1 MAEEE
6 DQKPPLDDDESE
18 APKQEEGA
26 GDEGLGTRTGAMDGP
41 QQGGPGL
48 GQEEGTGGK
57 ADIGESGRGRH

>member
-6 DQKPPLDDDESE
+6 DQKPPLDDDDSE
-18 APKQEEGA
+18 APKQEERA
-26 GDEGLGTRTGAMDGP
+26 GDEGWGTRTGAVDGP
-41 QQGGPGL
+41 QEGGPGL